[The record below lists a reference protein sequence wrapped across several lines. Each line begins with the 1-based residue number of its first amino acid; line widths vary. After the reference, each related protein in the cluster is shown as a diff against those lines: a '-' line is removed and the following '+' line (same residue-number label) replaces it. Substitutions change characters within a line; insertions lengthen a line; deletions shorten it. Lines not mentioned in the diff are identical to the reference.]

1 MALSNL
7 FGWTIKEK
15 TRCSLRNGVRR
26 RGPTGGT
33 ICGLRNGV
41 RRRGSLGR
49 HGKLFPAGRP
59 VRRRSMQSNPVLQI
73 FHRSRVLADFLS
85 EYAKDF
91 SSAPG
96 NISPSGFS

>member
-7 FGWTIKEK
+7 FGWTIK
-15 TRCSLRNGVRR
+15 RSCCSLRNGVRRRGQTGGTIRGLRNGVRR

-33 ICGLRNGV
+33 ICGLRNSV

-59 VRRRSMQSNPVLQI
+59 VRRRSM
-73 FHRSRVLADFLS
+73 
-85 EYAKDF
+85 
-91 SSAPG
+91 
-96 NISPSGFS
+96 

>member
-7 FGWTIKEK
+7 FGWTIKKEAAAVCG
-15 TRCSLRNGVRR
+15 TACGAGDRPEGTIRGLRNGVRR

-33 ICGLRNGV
+33 ICGLRNSV

-59 VRRRSMQSNPVLQI
+59 VRRRSM
-73 FHRSRVLADFLS
+73 
-85 EYAKDF
+85 
-91 SSAPG
+91 
-96 NISPSGFS
+96 